1 MLNNFTFYVYND
13 IIVIV
18 YTYTYNE
25 ILERSIS
32 MNNVAEILSSFEK
45 QLITI
50 LNSKEETKKSMRETD
65 EALFEKY
72 GSKDP
77 EQVRLHKLFMQQPKS
92 IKTGIN
98 LEINSSE
105 LADEVYKKICEL
117 IEQRAYPLEE
127 VEWFRFLGTNT
138 WHFGF
143 TY

>member
-1 MLNNFTFYVYND
+1 MLNSFTFYVYNS

-50 LNSKEETKKSMRETD
+50 LNSKEETEKSIRKTY
-65 EALFEKY
+65 EALFKKY
-72 GSKDP
+72 GSKDS
-77 EQVRLHKLFMQQPKS
+77 EQVRLHKLP

-105 LADEVYKKICEL
+105 LADEVHKKICEL
-117 IEQRAYPLEE
+117 IKQRAYPLEE
-127 VEWFRFLGTNT
+127 VEWFMFLGTNT

>member
-1 MLNNFTFYVYND
+1 MLNDFTFYVYND

-127 VEWFRFLGTNT
+127 VEWFRFLGTNP

>member
-1 MLNNFTFYVYND
+1 
-13 IIVIV
+13 
-18 YTYTYNE
+18 
-25 ILERSIS
+25 